1 MTSHDTCTSGTS
13 QIPTI
18 ASLLWLKMEILIPPC
33 ADCEV
38 WSVIKYLNAQSIA
51 PIEIHRQLCQVY
63 DHIRLDD
70 QHISCRSSAGRCL
83 TIIHSKAWA
92 LHPVISIF
100 SYTSRNSCLV
110 SISIFRMTEAEMS
123 VTQWFQSQAADFY
136 DTGYESW
143 SYGMVNVSIPE
154 INTVIKPILLGPY
167 IYRVLKNNVYNVSGM
182 IEEVKTN
189 KLFLFYETLVY
200 VPFCR

>member
-1 MTSHDTCTSGTS
+1 M
-13 QIPTI
+13 
-18 ASLLWLKMEILIPPC
+18 
-33 ADCEV
+33 
-38 WSVIKYLNAQSIA
+38 SI
-51 PIEIHRQLCQVY
+51 
-63 DHIRLDD
+63 
-70 QHISCRSSAGRCL
+70 
-83 TIIHSKAWA
+83 
-92 LHPVISIF
+92 
-100 SYTSRNSCLV
+100 
-110 SISIFRMTEAEMS
+110 
-123 VTQWFQSQAADFY
+123 TQWFQSLAADFY